1 LKFIED
7 GKQKSRYM
15 EKYQIHKMFQSNLIE
30 HMQLAVFQEK
40 EYVYHQGDLLQGLY
54 VFLTGE
60 WKVYYSLENGKDAVF
75 RLLNQPRIVGE
86 IEFMLNSPATTTIQS
101 TKLSY
106 AFYLSY
112 QQCRSLLKADAV
124 FLLNISYNMAEALY
138 ITNNNA
144 SINQY
149 YSPKSR
155 IASFILSIEK
165 DGHFSFNYKLLPGLT
180 GMSDRHMFRILNEL
194 IQDGFIK
201 KDGDF
206 YTILDHDAL
215 EDISCEAYI
224 YKI

>member
-1 LKFIED
+1 MKFIENA
-7 GKQKSRYM
+7 KQKNWYI
-15 EKYQIHKMFQSNLIE
+15 EKYQIHTMFHSNIRE
-30 HMQLAVFQEK
+30 HMQLAVYQEK
-40 EYVYHQGDLLQGLY
+40 EYVYHQGDLLQGLF

-75 RLLNQPRIVGE
+75 RLLKRPRIVGE
-86 IEFMLNSPATTTIQS
+86 IEFILNSPATTTIQS

-106 AFYLSY
+106 AVYLPF

-124 FLLNISYNMAEALY
+124 FLGNISYNMAEALY

-165 DGHFSFNYKLLPGLT
+165 DGHFTFNYKLLPGLT
-180 GMSDRHMFRILNEL
+180 GMSDRHMFRILNDF
-194 IQDGFIK
+194 IQDGYIK
-201 KDGDF
+201 KSGDY
-206 YTILDHDAL
+206 YTILEYGAL
-215 EDISCEAYI
+215 EEISCEAYI
-224 YKI
+224 YEI